1 MMIEERDAN
10 LEKLQWGIGMTSE
23 KVWWPGWTWFGYYTY
38 KYCDQVQ
45 QKPDKNSSPW
55 GGNYQLPVSLQHSN
69 YPEWFHDLP
78 KVNHYVFQMLDAP
91 PVIELAV
98 STWRTTLLSTH
109 KGMGNDYVPK
119 CSDTLQQGSSGIE
132 KGGGQ
137 CRDPG
142 QAACFLKEVN
152 ATKIQSSDYLSV
164 IMRSWFSISN
174 ETSQLC
180 ACLCPAV
187 RGGHDSRCPRA
198 HFSFWHH
205 SRGIK

>member
-10 LEKLQWGIGMTSE
+10 LEKLQWGIGTTSE

-78 KVNHYVFQMLDAP
+78 KVNHCFSNAGCP
-91 PVIELAV
+91 
-98 STWRTTLLSTH
+98 SRHRTSSINMTYNSSFYTQRDGKWVRAKVQWH
-109 KGMGNDYVPK
+109 SAAG
-119 CSDTLQQGSSGIE
+119 QQWHREGRGTVYPGPRLIVGI
-132 KGGGQ
+132 
-137 CRDPG
+137 PG
-142 QAACFLKEVN
+142 QAAYFLKEVN
-152 ATKIQSSDYLSV
+152 ATKIQ
-164 IMRSWFSISN
+164 SWFSISN

-187 RGGHDSRCPRA
+187 RGGAWFTLPQ
-198 HFSFWHH
+198 
-205 SRGIK
+205 GPL

>member
-1 MMIEERDAN
+1 MVPRSSKSEPLCFSNAGCPSRHRTSSINMTYNSAFYTQRDGKWVRA
-10 LEKLQWGIGMTSE
+10 KVQWHSAAGQQWHREGRGTVYPGPRLIVGI
-23 KVWWPGWTWFGYYTY
+23 
-38 KYCDQVQ
+38 
-45 QKPDKNSSPW
+45 
-55 GGNYQLPVSLQHSN
+55 
-69 YPEWFHDLP
+69 
-78 KVNHYVFQMLDAP
+78 
-91 PVIELAV
+91 
-98 STWRTTLLSTH
+98 
-109 KGMGNDYVPK
+109 
-119 CSDTLQQGSSGIE
+119 
-132 KGGGQ
+132 
-137 CRDPG
+137 PG